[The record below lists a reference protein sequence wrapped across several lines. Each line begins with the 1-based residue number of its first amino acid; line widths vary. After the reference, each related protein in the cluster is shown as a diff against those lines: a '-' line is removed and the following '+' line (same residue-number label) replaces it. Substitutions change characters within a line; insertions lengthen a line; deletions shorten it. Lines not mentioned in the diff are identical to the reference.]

1 VSDFPNHTDL
11 DAFRTTFNRWFR
23 AWLGVV
29 EAGWVER
36 FPEIAPALRT
46 LAEHLRRPASYRPS
60 YTRPFLVAQGHAIA
74 GGARADAALRLGGA
88 IELVHAYLLIHDDLI
103 DQSPLRS
110 GAPTLHVRY
119 GQNATAHAGWSQA
132 LLAGNLTAELSS
144 LLLDEIG
151 RDFALDADVTLAL
164 QQRLSEIKLSENAGQ
179 LLDVQLAYT
188 PLEALREDDVLQLY
202 RLKTAAYTTEGPLA
216 LGALLAD
223 ADETLLQALEEVGR
237 ALGEAYQAL
246 DDLKGAFGDE
256 AELGKPVTSDLQEG
270 KRTLLLCYAWR
281 DGTAEQ
287 RTALEEL
294 MGSDCLD
301 AFRRVLDDTGARE
314 EAIRFSLDRL
324 GSARERLSGLSNAA
338 GVVALADKL
347 EGNAKQYARI

>member
-1 VSDFPNHTDL
+1 MSDSPASDL
-11 DAFRTTFNRWFR
+11 DAFRTAFDRWFR
-23 AWLGVV
+23 AWLGQV
-29 EAGWVER
+29 EAGWVNR
-36 FPEIAPALRT
+36 FPEIAPALRA
-46 LAEHLRRPASYRPS
+46 LAEHLRRPLDYRPS

-74 GGARADAALRLGGA
+74 AGRQADAALRLGGA

-110 GAPTLHVRY
+110 GVPTLHVRY
-119 GQNATAHAGWSQA
+119 AQGTTAHAGRAQA

-164 QQRLSEIKLSENAGQ
+164 QRRLSRIKLSENAGQ
-179 LLDVQLAYT
+179 LLDMQLAGT
-188 PLEALREDDVLQLY
+188 PLEAVREADVLRLY

-216 LGALLAD
+216 LGALLAG
-223 ADETLLQALEEVGR
+223 ADQALLKTLEEVGR

-256 AELGKPVTSDLQEG
+256 AELGKPVTSDLQES

-281 DGTAEQ
+281 DGTADQ
-287 RTALEEL
+287 RTTLEALL
-294 MGSDCLD
+294 GGDRLQ
-301 AFRRVLDDTGARE
+301 AFRQILDDTGARE
-314 EAIRFSLDRL
+314 KTVRFILDRI
-324 GSARERLSGLSNAA
+324 GSARGRLSGLSNAA
-338 GVVALADKL
+338 GVVALVDKL
-347 EGNAKQYARI
+347 EGNARQYARI